1 MSYQQT
7 ILSAAKRKDII
18 EYFERIS
25 KFVETSQEFVFSN
38 GVLCEIQ
45 QSRPNPI
52 APLIIHTPLTFT
64 GPKELVDIIIQN
76 FRAKFLTAG
85 G

>member
-1 MSYQQT
+1 MSYMQT

-18 EYFERIS
+18 EYFEKIS
-25 KFVETSQEFVFSN
+25 KFDETAQEFIFAD
-38 GVLCEIQ
+38 GVRCKIQ

-52 APLIIHTPLTFT
+52 APLIIHTPLIFT
-64 GPKELVDIIIQN
+64 GPKELVEVIMQN
-76 FRAKFLTAG
+76 FRVKFLTAG